1 MERGWLAS
9 GSGTTIKIIL
19 RFQCIFPFQRK
30 MNRVF
35 FVCFIL
41 FLACGRPSQKV
52 EIRDDLFTEGETL
65 GKVGKRLEEAS
76 GLVASLNNV
85 DHYWSHNDSGNPPEI
100 FLIDQQASIK
110 LICRIEGIKNRDWED
125 IAIGAGPKE
134 GMTYVYI
141 GDIGDNRAEYPVK
154 FIYRFEEPVF
164 TGQTELIISDYDTL
178 IVKLPDAVRDSEA
191 LTIDPIS
198 NDMILVSKREDSVRV
213 YQVNYYKDKHDTLLA
228 QRIAILPLHNINA
241 ADVSANG
248 MEVLMKD
255 YDRIYYW
262 KRESTESIGEL
273 LSKKPIRLPYRN
285 GPQDEAIAWKRDG
298 SGFFTLGETVK
309 GNGGNLV
316 LHKRK

>member
-1 MERGWLAS
+1 
-9 GSGTTIKIIL
+9 
-19 RFQCIFPFQRK
+19 
-30 MNRVF
+30 MNRIF
-35 FVCFIL
+35 FVGFIL
-41 FLACGRPSQKV
+41 FLGCGRPSQKV

-65 GKVGKRLEEAS
+65 GKVGKRLVEAS
-76 GLVASLNNV
+76 GLVASVNNI

-100 FLIDQQASIK
+100 FLIDQQANIK
-110 LICRIEGIKNRDWED
+110 LICRMKGIKNRDWED

-134 GMTYVYI
+134 GVTYVYI

-154 FIYRFEEPVF
+154 FIYRFEEPVLA
-164 TGQTELIISDYDTL
+164 GKAELTISDYDTL
-178 IVKLPDAVRDSEA
+178 MVKLPDGVRDSEA
-191 LTIDPIS
+191 LMIDPIS

-213 YQVNYYKDKHDTLLA
+213 YQLNYLDQNDTLLA

-241 ADVSANG
+241 ADISVNG
-248 MEVLMKD
+248 KEILMKD

-262 KRESTESIGEL
+262 RRESTESLGEL
-273 LSKKPIRLPYRN
+273 LIRKPILLSYKN

-298 SGFFTLGETVK
+298 SGFFTLGETVN

>member
-1 MERGWLAS
+1 MERGRLNS
-9 GSGTTIKIIL
+9 GKGTTIKIIL

-30 MNRVF
+30 MNRIF
-35 FVCFIL
+35 FVGFIL
-41 FLACGRPSQKV
+41 FLACSRPSQKV

-65 GKVGKRLEEAS
+65 GKVGKRLVEAS
-76 GLVASLNNV
+76 GLVASVNNL

-100 FLIDQQASIK
+100 FLIDQQANIK
-110 LICRIEGIKNRDWED
+110 LICRIKGIKNRDWED
-125 IAIGAGPKE
+125 IAVGAGPKE
-134 GMTYVYI
+134 GVTYIYI

-164 TGQTELIISDYDTL
+164 TDKTELIISDYDTL
-178 IVKLPDAVRDSEA
+178 IVKLPDRVRDSEA

-198 NDMILVSKREDSVRV
+198 NDMLLISKREDSVKV
-213 YQVNYYKDKHDTLLA
+213 YQFNYLDEKDTLLA
-228 QRIAILPLHNINA
+228 QRIAVLSLHNINA
-241 ADVSANG
+241 ADISTNG
-248 MEVLMKD
+248 MEMLMKD

-262 KRESTESIGEL
+262 KREGNESMAEL
-273 LSKKPIRLPYRN
+273 LSKKPIRLPYKN

>member
-1 MERGWLAS
+1 M
-9 GSGTTIKIIL
+9 
-19 RFQCIFPFQRK
+19 FPFQR
-30 MNRVF
+30 MINRIF
-35 FVCFIL
+35 FVGFLL
-41 FLACGRPSQKV
+41 FLACGGPSQKV
-52 EIRDDLFTEGETL
+52 GIRDDLFTEGETL

-76 GLVASLNNV
+76 GLVASVNNL
-85 DHYWSHNDSGNPPEI
+85 DHYWSHNDSGNPAEV
-100 FLIDQQASIK
+100 FLIDSNAEIK
-110 LICRIEGIKNRDWED
+110 LTCKFRNIKNRDWED

-154 FIYRFEEPVF
+154 LIYRFEEPVF

-178 IVKLPDAVRDSEA
+178 VVKLPDGVRDSEA
-191 LTIDPIS
+191 LAIDPHS
-198 NDMILVSKREDSVRV
+198 NDMILISKREDSVRV
-213 YQVNYYKDKHDTLLA
+213 YQINDKDQQDTLLA
-228 QRIAILPLHNINA
+228 HRIAILPLHNINA

-248 MEVLMKD
+248 KEVLMKD

-262 KRESTESIGEL
+262 KRENNESMGEL
-273 LSKKPIRLPYRN
+273 LIQKPIRLPYRN

>member
-1 MERGWLAS
+1 MYISISA
-9 GSGTTIKIIL
+9 KV
-19 RFQCIFPFQRK
+19 
-30 MNRVF
+30 NRIF
-35 FVCFIL
+35 FVGFIL
-41 FLACGRPSQKV
+41 FLSCGRPSQKV

-65 GKVGKRLEEAS
+65 GKVDKRLEEAS
-76 GLVASLNNV
+76 GLVASPNNI

-100 FLIDQQASIK
+100 FLIDSKADIK
-110 LICRIEGIKNRDWED
+110 LTCKFTNLKNRDWED

-134 GMTYVYI
+134 GVTYVYI

-154 FIYRFEEPVF
+154 FIYRFEEPIF
-164 TGQTELIISDYDTL
+164 SGQTELIISDYDTL
-178 IVKLPDAVRDSEA
+178 IVKLPDGVRDSEA

-198 NDMILVSKREDSVRV
+198 NDMLLISKREDSVRV
-213 YQVNYYKDKHDTLLA
+213 YQLNYLDKKDTLIA
-228 QRIAILPLHNINA
+228 QRIAVLPLHNINA
-241 ADVSANG
+241 ADISANG

-262 KRESTESIGEL
+262 KRASNESMSEL
-273 LSKKPIRLPYRN
+273 LIKKPIRLPYKN
-285 GPQDEAIAWKRDG
+285 GPQDEAIAWKREG

>member
-1 MERGWLAS
+1 
-9 GSGTTIKIIL
+9 
-19 RFQCIFPFQRK
+19 
-30 MNRVF
+30 MNRIF

-41 FLACGRPSQKV
+41 FLACGRPSQKD

-65 GKVGKRLEEAS
+65 GKVGKRLVEAS
-76 GLVASLNNV
+76 GLVASVNNV
-85 DHYWSHNDSGNPPEI
+85 DHYWAHNDSGNPAEL
-100 FLIDQQASIK
+100 FLIDNKADIK
-110 LICRIEGIKNRDWED
+110 LTCKFGKLKNRDWED

-134 GMTYVYI
+134 GVTYVYI

-164 TGQTELIISDYDTL
+164 TGQAELTISDYDTL
-178 IVKLPDAVRDSEA
+178 MVKLSDGVRDSEA
-191 LTIDPIS
+191 LAIDPLS
-198 NDMILVSKREDSVRV
+198 NDMILVSKREDSVRL
-213 YQVNYYKDKHDTLLA
+213 YQVNYKDQQDTLWA
-228 QRIAILPLHNINA
+228 QRIGILPLHNINA

-262 KRESTESIGEL
+262 KREGNESMAEL
-273 LSKKPIRLPYRN
+273 LNKKPIRLPYRN
-285 GPQDEAIAWKRDG
+285 RPQDEAIAWKRDG

>member
-1 MERGWLAS
+1 
-9 GSGTTIKIIL
+9 
-19 RFQCIFPFQRK
+19 
-30 MNRVF
+30 MNRIF
-35 FVCFIL
+35 FVGFIL
-41 FLACGRPSQKV
+41 FLACSRPSQKV

-65 GKVGKRLEEAS
+65 GKVGKRLVEAS
-76 GLVASLNNV
+76 GLVASVNNL

-100 FLIDQQASIK
+100 FLIDQQANIK
-110 LICRIEGIKNRDWED
+110 LICRIKGIKNRDWED
-125 IAIGAGPKE
+125 IAVGAGPKE
-134 GMTYVYI
+134 GVTYIYI

-164 TGQTELIISDYDTL
+164 TDKTELIISDYDTL
-178 IVKLPDAVRDSEA
+178 IVKLPDRVRDSEA

-198 NDMILVSKREDSVRV
+198 NDMLLISKREDSVKV
-213 YQVNYYKDKHDTLLA
+213 YQFNYLDEKDTLLA
-228 QRIAILPLHNINA
+228 QRIAVLSLHNINA
-241 ADVSANG
+241 ADISTNG
-248 MEVLMKD
+248 MEMLMKD

-262 KRESTESIGEL
+262 KREGNESMAEL
-273 LSKKPIRLPYRN
+273 LSKKPIRLPYKN

>member
-1 MERGWLAS
+1 
-9 GSGTTIKIIL
+9 
-19 RFQCIFPFQRK
+19 
-30 MNRVF
+30 MNRIF
-35 FVCFIL
+35 FVGFIL
-41 FLACGRPSQKV
+41 FLSCDRPSQKV

-65 GKVGKRLEEAS
+65 GKVDKRLEEAS
-76 GLVASLNNV
+76 GLVASPNNI

-100 FLIDQQASIK
+100 FLIDSKADIK
-110 LICRIEGIKNRDWED
+110 LTCKFTNLKNRDWED
-125 IAIGAGPKE
+125 IAIGSGPKE
-134 GMTYVYI
+134 GVTYVYI

-164 TGQTELIISDYDTL
+164 AGQTELIISDYDTL
-178 IVKLPDAVRDSEA
+178 IVKLPDGVRDSEA

-198 NDMILVSKREDSVRV
+198 NDMLLISKREDSVRV
-213 YQVNYYKDKHDTLLA
+213 YQLNYLDQKDTLLA
-228 QRIAILPLHNINA
+228 QRIAVLSLHNINA
-241 ADVSANG
+241 ADISANG
-248 MEVLMKD
+248 TEVLMKD

-262 KRESTESIGEL
+262 KRASNESMSEL
-273 LSKKPIRLPYRN
+273 LIKKPIRLPYKN

>member
-1 MERGWLAS
+1 MERGWLNS

-19 RFQCIFPFQRK
+19 SFQCIFPFQRR
-30 MNRVF
+30 MNRIF
-35 FVCFIL
+35 FVGFIL
-41 FLACGRPSQKV
+41 FLSCGRSSQKV

-65 GKVGKRLEEAS
+65 GKVDKRLKEAS
-76 GLVASLNNV
+76 GLVASPNNI

-100 FLIDQQASIK
+100 FLIDSKADIK
-110 LICRIEGIKNRDWED
+110 LTCKFTNLKNRDWED
-125 IAIGAGPKE
+125 IAIGSGPKE
-134 GMTYVYI
+134 GVTYVYI

-154 FIYRFEEPVF
+154 FIYRFEEPIF
-164 TGQTELIISDYDTL
+164 SGQTELIISDYDTL
-178 IVKLPDAVRDSEA
+178 IVKLPDGVRDSEA

-198 NDMILVSKREDSVRV
+198 NDMLLISKREDSVRV
-213 YQVNYYKDKHDTLLA
+213 YQLNYLDQKDTLLA
-228 QRIAILPLHNINA
+228 QRIAVLSLHNINA
-241 ADVSANG
+241 ADISANG
-248 MEVLMKD
+248 TEVLMKD

-262 KRESTESIGEL
+262 KRASNESMSEL
-273 LSKKPIRLPYRN
+273 LIKKPIRLPYKN